1 MEPVS
6 SGEENRLL
14 DFLFFVRDGKIA
26 SQFPRDKFLVPDC
39 AYFCQPEGTHV
50 NTCQGTLVIMRFF
63 LLWYRT
69 LWSNRANFEILMVIN
84 VINIR
89 KWSA

>member
-1 MEPVS
+1 MFFEKKELLREMSENVEPVS

-14 DFLFFVRDGKIA
+14 DFLFFVRDGKIT

-50 NTCQGTLVIMRFF
+50 NTCQGTLMITRLFF
-63 LLWYRT
+63 
-69 LWSNRANFEILMVIN
+69 F
-84 VINIR
+84 
-89 KWSA
+89 

>member
-1 MEPVS
+1 MSENAEPV

-14 DFLFFVRDGKIA
+14 DFLFFVRNGKIT

-50 NTCQGTLVIMRFF
+50 NTCQGKFDYQIFESFF
-63 LLWYRT
+63 VGKMLKI
-69 LWSNRANFEILMVIN
+69 FDF
-84 VINIR
+84 
-89 KWSA
+89 